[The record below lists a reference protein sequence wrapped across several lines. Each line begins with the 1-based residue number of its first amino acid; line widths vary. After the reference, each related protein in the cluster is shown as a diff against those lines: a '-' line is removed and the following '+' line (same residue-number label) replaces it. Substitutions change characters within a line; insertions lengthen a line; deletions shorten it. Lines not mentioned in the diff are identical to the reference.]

1 MISSWLTRA
10 PWLPAVLLAGAIV
23 GVYTPSL
30 GGEFLWDDDLH
41 ITANPTIIGP
51 LGLKEIWT
59 SARANYFP
67 LVLTNFWAQ
76 HALWGVEPL
85 GYRLVTI
92 ACHVISALLLWRVL
106 LRLRVPGAWLGA
118 ALWAL
123 HPVQVESVAWIC
135 ELKNTQSAAFFLLA
149 ILAYLRWVAVGRVSD
164 PPRIG
169 LGRPVSHLGGSEARP
184 TSTRQ
189 RRWYFLALF
198 CALLAILSKPST
210 VMLPVVLGLCAWWVR
225 GRVEWRELWRLA
237 PFFALSAIAAGWT
250 IWEQKFNSGAVG
262 PEWSQTLPERIVIA
276 GRVIWFYLGKL
287 AWPEPLMFIYPR
299 WEIDASRPL
308 AFAGAGAALAGLLFL
323 LWRCR
328 SGRLGAGFFT
338 AAYFVVLLFP
348 VLGFFSVY
356 FFRYSFV
363 GDHFQY
369 LAAMGPL
376 ALAGAAIARFAG
388 RRAAF
393 VGAGLIL
400 ALGVSSARQSRVY
413 LNNETLWRDT
423 LDHNPS
429 AVMAWLNLADTY
441 AQAGRYDDSIATFR
455 RALEIRPTDPYGWN
469 DLGNVLTL
477 VGRVDEALA
486 HFERALELKPEFPD
500 ALSNYG
506 NALRR
511 IGRADDAIRQYRR
524 ALELKPTHA
533 GALNNL
539 GAELAQT
546 GRAAEALPLF
556 ARALQAKPGDA
567 ATVDNLASAL
577 RELGRL
583 DEAMARHWEAIRLKP
598 GFAEAHANLGRTLLV
613 RGQAA
618 ESLEHFARAL
628 ALKPALPAAISHYA
642 SALAAVGRTAEAL
655 AQLERGVQLAPL
667 SAEAQ
672 LNLGVALAQVGRP
685 DEAIARF
692 ETAVQLAPGLAAA
705 HANLGNAHLAQGRWA
720 QAIPALEE
728 VVRLQPDSGTA
739 HVQLAVARVNDGQ
752 LAAAVPHFETALRLN
767 PRAAEIHDQ
776 FGQVLSALGRR
787 REAFEHLEEAAR
799 LRREASR

>member
-1 MISSWLTRA
+1 MFSSWLTRV
-10 PWLPAVLLAGAIV
+10 PWLPALLLAGATF
-23 GVYTPSL
+23 GVYVPSL
-30 GGEFLWDDDLH
+30 GGDFLWDDDLH
-41 ITANPTIIGP
+41 ITENPTIIGP

-76 HALWGVEPL
+76 HALWGLEPL
-85 GYRLVTI
+85 GYRLVTL
-92 ACHVISALLLWRVL
+92 AFHVGSALLLWRVL

-149 ILAYLRWVAVGRVSD
+149 VLAYLRWVEVGRVLD
-164 PPRIG
+164 PP
-169 LGRPVSHLGGSEARP
+169 LP
-184 TSTRQ
+184 TAD
-189 RRWYFLALF
+189 RRRGWYFLALLF
-198 CALLAILSKPST
+198 AILAILSKPST
-210 VMLPVVLGLCAWWVR
+210 VMLPVALGLCAWWVR
-225 GRVEWRELWRLA
+225 GRLEWRDAWRLA
-237 PFFALSAIAAGWT
+237 PFFTLSAIAAGWT
-250 IWEQKFNSGAVG
+250 IWEQKFNSGAIG
-262 PEWSQTLPERIVIA
+262 PEWSQTFPERVAIA

-287 AWPEPLMFIYPR
+287 AWPEPLIFIYPR
-299 WEIDASRPL
+299 WEIDAGNPL
-308 AFAGAGAALAGLLFL
+308 GFAGAIGALAGLLLL

-328 SGRLGAGFFT
+328 AGRLEAGFFA
-338 AAYFVVLLFP
+338 AAYFVALLFP

-376 ALAGAAIARFAG
+376 ALAGAVVARVAG
-388 RRAAF
+388 RRSAL
-393 VGAGLIL
+393 VGGALVI
-400 ALGVSSARQSRVY
+400 ALGLASARQSRVY
-413 LNNETLWRDT
+413 LNNEALWRDT
-423 LDHNPS
+423 LAHNPA

-441 AQAGRYDDSIATFR
+441 AQAGRLDEAIATFH

-477 VGRVDEALA
+477 AGRADEALS
-486 HFERALELKPEFPD
+486 HFERALELKPDFPD

-511 IGRADDAIRQYRR
+511 VGRSDEAILRYRR
-524 ALELKPTHA
+524 ALELKPHHA

-546 GRAAEALPLF
+546 GRAAESLALF
-556 ARALQAKPGDA
+556 ERALQVKPGDV

-577 RELGRL
+577 RELGRWDDAL
-583 DEAMARHWEAIRLKP
+583 ARHHEAIRLKP
-598 GFAEAHANLGRTLLV
+598 AFAEAHANLGRTLFV
-613 RGQAA
+613 QGRVT
-618 ESLEHFARAL
+618 ESLEHFSRAL
-628 ALKPALPAAISHYA
+628 ALKPALPVAISHYA
-642 SALAAVGRTAEAL
+642 TALAAAGRGAEAL
-655 AQLERGVQLAPL
+655 EQLARGVELAPR
-667 SAEAQ
+667 SAEAH
-672 LNLGVALAQVGRP
+672 LNLGVALAQAERT
-685 DEAIARF
+685 DEAVARF
-692 ETAVQLAPGLAAA
+692 ETAVQLAPGFAAA
-705 HANLGNAHLAQGRWA
+705 HANLGNAFLAQRRWA
-720 QAIPALEE
+720 RAIPALEA
-728 VVRLQPDSGTA
+728 VVRLQPDSATA

-752 LAAAVPHFETALRLN
+752 LSAAVPHFETALRLN
-767 PRAAEIHDQ
+767 PRAAEVHDQ

-799 LRREASR
+799 LRRERAR